1 MKPEVL
7 KVLHRMEKEDA
18 EDRKIP
24 DLPREDRMFTLHP
37 DSSQLIH
44 IMIQSSACKSLVEI
58 GVAHGYSTIWLAHAA
73 RITGGRLTS
82 LEINPKNI
90 ERAGRNLTEAGLVDM
105 VNLVLGDSRET
116 LRTIKG
122 PLDFV
127 LMDAW
132 EWLYVDLL
140 KLVVPL
146 LRPGGLL
153 VADNVSPGHPESD
166 RYIQALRDHP
176 QIETISVPIGR
187 NIEVSAKSL
196 TATS

>member
-7 KVLHRMEKEDA
+7 KVLRRMEKEDD

-24 DLPREDRMFTLHP
+24 DRPREDRMFTLHP
-37 DSSQLIH
+37 DTSQLIH
-44 IMIQSSACKSLVEI
+44 IMIQSAGCKSLVEI

-90 ERAGRNLTEAGLVDM
+90 ERAGRNLTEAGLADM
-105 VNLVLGDSRET
+105 VNLVLGDGRET

-122 PLDFV
+122 PIDFV
-127 LMDAW
+127 LMDCW

-140 KLVVPL
+140 KLIVPM

-153 VADNVSPGHPESD
+153 AADNVAPGHTESD
-166 RYIQALRDHP
+166 RYIQALRDDP
-176 QIETISVPIGR
+176 RMETISVPIGR
-187 NIEVSAKSL
+187 NIEVSGKSL
-196 TATS
+196 NATE